1 MIEKEIEQA
10 VLEAVSS
17 LAMDGLDID
26 GIWQKSPDGR
36 AKGSEDPN
44 ARAILRVVA
53 APRRFDA
60 FSSPKVNVPVSIAL
74 SVRMETAPDG
84 EALSAYTR
92 PLFDL
97 LQEWQLS
104 VDAVKNE
111 FTTMHFSPFGIRVDG
126 GDIGF
131 SGEPRNCWTITQK
144 FTLRG
149 VVRKG

>member
-1 MIEKEIEQA
+1 MIEKQIEQA
-10 VLEAVSS
+10 VLESIAA
-17 LAMDGLDID
+17 LAMDGLDIQ
-26 GIWQKSPDGR
+26 GIWQPAENGSV
-36 AKGSEDPN
+36 KGSEDPN
-44 ARAILRVVA
+44 AKAILRVVA
-53 APRRFDA
+53 APRSFDT

-74 SVRMETAPDG
+74 TVRKETAPDG
-84 EALSAYTR
+84 EALSAYTQ

-97 LQEWQLS
+97 LQEWQMS
-104 VDAVKNE
+104 VDSVKND
-111 FTTMHFSPFGIRVDG
+111 FTTMNFSPFGIRVDG